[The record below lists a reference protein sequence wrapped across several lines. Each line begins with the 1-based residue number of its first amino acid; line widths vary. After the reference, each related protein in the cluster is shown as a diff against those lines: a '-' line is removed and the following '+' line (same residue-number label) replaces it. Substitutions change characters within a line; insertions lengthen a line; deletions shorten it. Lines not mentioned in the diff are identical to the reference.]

1 MESPGQKE
9 GLSKTGFESVFD
21 PQTNGGIGHI
31 GRKDDICFCCIAT
44 SNEPSDRCAFA
55 LPNAGRQEP
64 DIPPPFK
71 SERGTLL

>member
-21 PQTNGGIGHI
+21 PQTNGGIGENTSFQ
-31 GRKDDICFCCIAT
+31 RSAA

-64 DIPPPFK
+64 DIPPPLM